1 MFPVAKTARPD
12 DVGMRILILGCG
24 TVGMATGRLL
34 LALGHQVVGVRRT
47 EVADPP
53 FPMYAADA
61 GELALHAGLGDI
73 DAVLLAANPGVR
85 RGRDNGLAR
94 IARIIAHNHRL
105 ARAVYTGTT
114 SLYADAEGAAVAE
127 NGRIDDS
134 AEAQALLA
142 IEQDFSKHPNALTL
156 RATAL
161 VGPTRTFAAGKVAQG
176 GVVAVKGDPDRAF
189 SFLHEDDLA
198 QLCVE
203 ALLGGL
209 GHGVLNAAAPQPLT
223 VRGYYELLAA
233 RQGVTVDI
241 VSDGTAAPKR
251 AIDASRLWRLLPD
264 FRPRLP

>member
-1 MFPVAKTARPD
+1 
-12 DVGMRILILGCG
+12 MRILILGCG

-34 LALGHQVVGVRRT
+34 RALGHHVVGVRRT

-85 RGRDNGLAR
+85 RGRDNGLGR
-94 IARIIAHNHRL
+94 IARIVAHNHRL

-114 SLYADAEGAAVAE
+114 SLYADADGAAVAE
-127 NGRIDDS
+127 DGRIDAS

-142 IEQDFSKHPNALTL
+142 IEQDFQHHPNALVL

-161 VGPTRTFAAGKVAQG
+161 VGPTRNFAAAKVAQG
-176 GVVAVKGDPDRAF
+176 GTVMVKGDPDRPF
-189 SFLHEDDLA
+189 SYLHEDDLA
-198 QLCVE
+198 LLCVE
-203 ALLGGL
+203 SLCGGL
-209 GHGVLNAAAPQPLT
+209 GQGVLNAAAPHAMT

-233 RQGVTVDI
+233 RQGAVVDI
-241 VSDGTAAPKR
+241 VSDGSTAPRR
-251 AIDASRLWRLLPD
+251 AIDAARLWRLAPD
-264 FRPRLP
+264 FRPRPP